1 MITRGNPIFMRQS
14 LSHNMLWLWVRK
26 KSCALRKFCM
36 RLSTNILGAVLLG
49 LFELLC
55 LAPVRA
61 ENRVVEPVGALRPL
75 LGEALAMVPRT
86 NRPPWPGTQSHLRPL
101 AETGANRVGET
112 DRWRVP
118 PATSP
123 DWSGLGRDTGYF
135 LGYQFVAI
143 GVLYIAPESIS
154 GWSEEDKANY
164 SFNKW
169 KENVRNPTWDD
180 DAWWINY
187 ITHPYWGAAYY
198 IRGRERGLEPMS
210 AFWFS
215 ALLSTL
221 FEFGA
226 EALFEQPS
234 YQDLVVTPIAGAL
247 IGEYLFAPLR
257 NRIRAKDRLTGS
269 DKTLLFVTDPL
280 GILNAEVD
288 RWLGLNLAWRF
299 GLLGTAQAPGWIDPA
314 DAAPPMPPVWGLQ
327 LQIVW

>member
-1 MITRGNPIFMRQS
+1 VLVG
-14 LSHNMLWLWVRK
+14 RK

-36 RLSTNILGAVLLG
+36 RFSTSISITVLLG
-49 LFELLC
+49 LFGFLDLLG
-55 LAPVRA
+55 LASVRA
-61 ENRVVEPVGALRPL
+61 ENRVVEPVGTLRPQ
-75 LGEALAMVPRT
+75 LGVALAVVPRI
-86 NRPPWPGTQSHLRPL
+86 NHPPWPGTQSHLRPL
-101 AETGANRVGET
+101 AETGANRTGEI

-164 SFNKW
+164 SFSKW

-198 IRGRERGLEPMS
+198 IRGRERGLERMP

-215 ALLSTL
+215 AFLSTL

-226 EALFEQPS
+226 EALFEPPS
-234 YQDLVVTPIAGAL
+234 YQDLVVTPVAGAL

-257 NRIRAKDRLTGS
+257 NRIRAKPGRLTGS

-299 GLLGTAQAPGWIDPA
+299 GLLDTAETRRWTAPS

-327 LQIVW
+327 LQITW

>member
-1 MITRGNPIFMRQS
+1 MH
-14 LSHNMLWLWVRK
+14 LL
-26 KSCALRKFCM
+26 
-36 RLSTNILGAVLLG
+36 TNISITVLLG
-49 LFELLC
+49 LLDLLC
-55 LAPVRA
+55 LAPVAA
-61 ENRVVEPVGALRPL
+61 ENRVVEPVGTSRLRF
-75 LGEALAMVPRT
+75 GETLAVAPWT
-86 NRPPWPGTQSHLRPL
+86 GRPPWPDAKSHFWPL
-101 AETGANRVGET
+101 AETGASRAGEI

-143 GVLYIAPESIS
+143 SVLYIAPESIS

-169 KENVRNPTWDD
+169 KENVRNLTWDD

-234 YQDLVVTPIAGAL
+234 YQDLVVTPVAGAL

-257 NRIRAKDRLTGS
+257 NRIRAKPGRLTRS

-280 GILNAEVD
+280 GMLNAEVD
-288 RWLGLNLAWRF
+288 RWLGLSLAWRF
-299 GLLGTAQAPGWIDPA
+299 GPLSMAEMPRWSGPPDTASPLPS
-314 DAAPPMPPVWGLQ
+314 VWGL
-327 LQIVW
+327 

>member
-1 MITRGNPIFMRQS
+1 MG
-14 LSHNMLWLWVRK
+14 RK

-36 RLSTNILGAVLLG
+36 RFSTSISITVLLG
-49 LFELLC
+49 LFGFLDLLG
-55 LAPVRA
+55 LASVRA
-61 ENRVVEPVGALRPL
+61 ENRVVEPVGTLRPQ
-75 LGEALAMVPRT
+75 LGAALAVVPRI
-86 NRPPWPGTQSHLRPL
+86 NHPPWPGTQSHLRPL
-101 AETGANRVGET
+101 AETGANRTGEI

-164 SFNKW
+164 SFSKW

-198 IRGRERGLEPMS
+198 IRGRERGLERMP

-215 ALLSTL
+215 AFLSTL

-234 YQDLVVTPIAGAL
+234 YQDLVVTPVAGAL

-257 NRIRAKDRLTGS
+257 NRIRAKPGRLTGS

-299 GLLGTAQAPGWIDPA
+299 GPLDTAETRRWTAPSDT
-314 DAAPPMPPVWGLQ
+314 APPMPPVWGLQ
-327 LQIVW
+327 LQITW

>member
-1 MITRGNPIFMRQS
+1 
-14 LSHNMLWLWVRK
+14 
-26 KSCALRKFCM
+26 M
-36 RLSTNILGAVLLG
+36 RLLTNISITVLLG
-49 LFELLC
+49 LLDLLC
-55 LAPVRA
+55 LAPVAA
-61 ENRVVEPVGALRPL
+61 ENRVVEPVGTSRLRF
-75 LGEALAMVPRT
+75 GETLAVAPWT
-86 NRPPWPGTQSHLRPL
+86 GRPPWPDAKSHFWSL
-101 AETGANRVGET
+101 AETGANRTGEA
-112 DRWRVP
+112 DRWRIP

-143 GVLYIAPESIS
+143 GLLYMAPESIS

-164 SFNKW
+164 SFDRW

-198 IRGRERGLEPMS
+198 IRGREQGLEPMP

-234 YQDLVVTPIAGAL
+234 YQDLVVTPVAGAL
-247 IGEYLFAPLR
+247 IGEYLFALLR
-257 NRIRAKDRLTGS
+257 NRIRAKPGRLTGS

-280 GILNAEVD
+280 GMLNAEVD
-288 RWLGLNLAWRF
+288 RWVGLSLTWRF
-299 GLLGTAQAPGWIDPA
+299 GPLGMAEMPRWSGPPDTAT
-314 DAAPPMPPVWGLQ
+314 PMPPVWGLQ
-327 LQIVW
+327 FQITW